1 MTNVNTTVRKR
12 RRLPGEIAFDR
23 CFMPVA
29 ALFILKLVFFAIGLT
44 YERPKGPPTEAE
56 LATQLPPPAWHGWLF
71 CGVGVVLAFL
81 WVRAL
86 VTLIRAWSDPSSR
99 VLRFAAVVLLIP
111 FAIATCR
118 FLLAPFA

>member
-29 ALFILKLVFFAIGLT
+29 ALFVLKLVLFAIGLT
-44 YERPKGPPTEAE
+44 HQHPKGPPTEAE
-56 LATQLPPPAWHGWLF
+56 LAAELPPPWHGWLF
-71 CGVGVVLAFL
+71 SAGGAVLAFL

-86 VTLIRAWSDPSSR
+86 ITLIRAWSDPSSR

-118 FLLAPFA
+118 FMLAPFA